1 MNNSVAQYLRVLKKH
16 LACDNSKRKQL
27 MLRFQSMLNTLLADC
42 PAPTKQEL
50 YDAFGSPEELANT
63 LSEEITPED
72 TAQYWRKQKA
82 RRIIAGILVALL
94 LGATAYVFF
103 VKQTP
108 ITSYDEGIAY
118 PSEEYISTTTP

>member
-1 MNNSVAQYLRVLKKH
+1 MNKSVAQYRRALKK
-16 LACDNSKRKQL
+16 LLFCSSSKREQL

-63 LSEEITPED
+63 LSEEITQED
-72 TAQYWRKQKA
+72 TARYRRMQKA
-82 RRIIAGILVALL
+82 RRIIAGILVGLL
-94 LGATAYVFF
+94 LIATVYVFF
-103 VKQTP
+103 IKHKP

-118 PSEEYISTTTP
+118 PTEQYSPLPTP